1 MTRFTPE
8 TLARPLLGGPSGA
21 RLATGGPQHGI
32 VGGVLAM
39 CLLGITTLLGVLLQ
53 APCIARGWEQPF
65 ASFRMCASPLANGL
79 TGTTFPDAPGRAPG
93 ASIEFSPAT
102 AWLVGFGERLGTGAE
117 SGDVAFF
124 MVLVLLLNVL
134 AIAAAGIALLL
145 LARSRGDRVWI
156 PVAFVSP
163 VIVFTLGQSL
173 DPVGVALALWALVLL
188 RPAPSRVPRSPIA
201 AGALLA
207 LAAFINPL
215 ALVVLLALALVL
227 ASRRET
233 TDLIAACGA
242 FIVAVGALIVV
253 DGRLFGRLAAWWA
266 EAIDRGSVV
275 SLLSYEQSLD
285 PGVLTAVSVIV
296 WVVAL
301 GIASALLL
309 TGRPVAPLSLPA
321 VATVLLGLSLLFM
334 PAAPTWNALWL
345 VPFAALAVRH
355 LWLHVAWAL
364 SEAALAVAVHLS
376 DVTALDANEGLS
388 PMWLSVFTLLRLFA
402 LAFLVYL
409 ATERL
414 RAAPPVRM
422 SQEAAAEV
430 GDGRDHVEAGAE
442 QTEPRPGDR
451 EPAAHPAPRAD
462 PAPASA
468 AGEPRDATGA
478 APADAA
484 PAWGPAPASA
494 AGNEGLGDGT
504 SSSANEGDTAG
515 PNH

>member
-39 CLLGITTLLGVLLQ
+39 CLLGVTTLLGVLLQ
-53 APCIARGWEQPF
+53 APCVARGWEQPF
-65 ASFRMCASPLANGL
+65 ASFRMCASPLANGI
-79 TGTTFPDAPGRAPG
+79 TATTFPDAPGRAPG
-93 ASIEFSPAT
+93 ASTEFSPAS
-102 AWLVGFGERLGTGAE
+102 AWLVGLAERLGAGAE
-117 SGDVAFF
+117 TGDTAFF

-145 LARSRGDRVWI
+145 LGRSRGDRVWI

-163 VIVFTLGQSL
+163 VIVFTLGQTL
-173 DPVGVALALWALVLL
+173 DPVGVALALWAVVLL
-188 RPAPSRVPRSPIA
+188 RPAPSRVPRSPMV
-201 AGALLA
+201 AGALLG

-215 ALVVLLALALVL
+215 ALVVVLALALVL
-227 ASRRET
+227 VSRRET

-242 FIVAVGALIVV
+242 FIVAVGVLIVL

-275 SLLSYEQSLD
+275 SLLSYERSLD
-285 PGVLTAVSVIV
+285 PGLLTAVSVIV
-296 WVVAL
+296 WVLAL
-301 GIASALLL
+301 GIACAVMLAGRSA
-309 TGRPVAPLSLPA
+309 APLSLPA

-355 LWLHVAWAL
+355 LWVQVAWGL
-364 SEAALAVAVHLS
+364 SEAALAAAVHLS
-376 DVTALDANEGLS
+376 DVTALDASEGLS

-414 RAAPPVRM
+414 RAAPPARM
-422 SQEAAAEV
+422 SRDSTADAVSAAAGSDIASSV
-430 GDGRDHVEAGAE
+430 
-442 QTEPRPGDR
+442 PG
-451 EPAAHPAPRAD
+451 E
-462 PAPASA
+462 
-468 AGEPRDATGA
+468 
-478 APADAA
+478 
-484 PAWGPAPASA
+484 GP
-494 AGNEGLGDGT
+494 G
-504 SSSANEGDTAG
+504 EGDTAR